1 MPFMKIFPLK
11 MFYNNSFYLG
21 IILSINVTCKLCLFK
36 YVFQAK
42 RYTTK
47 VAASRAYTGPLS
59 ETIPSS
65 RIEVVNSVVEPL
77 VEKASDECSNLAK
90 DKGKSVRGA

>member
-1 MPFMKIFPLK
+1 MPFVKILPSK
-11 MFYNNSFYLG
+11 
-21 IILSINVTCKLCLFK
+21 IHSIWALFRALMSHASYVSK
-36 YVFQAK
+36 YVFQGK

-47 VAASRAYTGPLS
+47 VAASLAYTGPLS

-65 RIEVVNSVVEPL
+65 CIEVVNSVVEPI
-77 VEKASDECSNLAK
+77 VETEASDECSSSAK

>member
-1 MPFMKIFPLK
+1 M
-11 MFYNNSFYLG
+11 
-21 IILSINVTCKLCLFK
+21 CELCLFK

-47 VAASRAYTGPLS
+47 VAASRAYTRPLS

-77 VEKASDECSNLAK
+77 VEKASDECSSSAKALIRANL
-90 DKGKSVRGA
+90 